1 MKNIRIAQICSS
13 RSWGGME
20 MHVGI
25 LSEQLTKRGHSVI
38 ALCPPNSKIEQD
50 LMRRKIS
57 VYPFQPADYFSPRTL
72 IKISSLLRSQKIEL
86 LHVHY
91 SKDLWTTI
99 PAARLVGRLP
109 TVFIKHIGTQKP
121 KRDILHKWIYKN
133 VCHTIAI
140 SKVIEQNLLN
150 THPIDKDAVSVV
162 HHGLD
167 LDLYPGDQETRD
179 RVRKELGVAA
189 DEVLIGTIGRLQ
201 EGKGHL
207 EFLEMAKNI
216 SRQFSKARFIIIG
229 DPTRGEE
236 KRARRI
242 YEKVDKVNLN
252 EKLILSGFRDD
263 VPDVLSA
270 MDVFAFPSHA
280 EAFGLVVIEAMAASL
295 PVVSSRCDGILDI
308 VQDGQTGILVDPKNV
323 GELTDAVRK
332 LIMDAELRT
341 ALGKN
346 GRQRVEQNFAMSGMV
361 DQVEEIYKKCLP
373 VAA

>member
-1 MKNIRIAQICSS
+1 
-13 RSWGGME
+13 

-38 ALCPPNSKIEQD
+38 ALCPRKSKIEQD
-50 LMRRKIS
+50 LIKRKIP

-72 IKISSLLRSQKIEL
+72 VKICNLLRSKKIEL

-99 PAARLVGRLP
+99 AAARLVGKLP

-140 SKVIEQNLLN
+140 SQVIERNLLN
-150 THPIDKDAVSVV
+150 THPIKKNAVSVV

-167 LDLYPGDQETRD
+167 LDLFSRDPETRS
-179 RVRKELGVAA
+179 RVREELGVAA
-189 DEVLIGTIGRLQ
+189 DQVLVGTIGRLQ

-216 SRQFSKARFIIIG
+216 SQQFPKARFIIIG

-236 KRARRI
+236 LRARRI
-242 YEKVDKVNLN
+242 YEKMDQLDLTEKV
-252 EKLILSGFRDD
+252 ILSGFRDD

-270 MDVFAFPSHA
+270 MDIFAFPSHA

-308 VQDGQTGILVDPKNV
+308 VKDGQTGILVNPKNV
-323 GELTDAVRK
+323 GELTGAVRK
-332 LIMDAELRT
+332 LIVDAELRT
-341 ALGKN
+341 TFGKR
-346 GRQRVEQNFAMSGMV
+346 GRKRVEQNFTMSRMI

>member
-1 MKNIRIAQICSS
+1 
-13 RSWGGME
+13 

-25 LSEQLTKRGHSVI
+25 LSEQLTKRGHSVV
-38 ALCPPNSKIEQD
+38 ALCPRKSKIEQD
-50 LMRRKIS
+50 LIKRKIP

-72 IKISSLLRSQKIEL
+72 IKTCSLLRSEKIEL

-99 PAARLVGRLP
+99 PAARLVGKLP

-140 SKVIEQNLLN
+140 SQVIERNLLN
-150 THPIDKDAVSVV
+150 THPIEKDAVSVV

-167 LDLYPGDQETRD
+167 LDLYPQNGETRN
-179 RVRKELGVAA
+179 RVREELGVAA
-189 DEVLIGTIGRLQ
+189 DQVLIGTIGRLE

-216 SRQFSKARFIIIG
+216 SQQFPKARFIIIG
-229 DPTRGEE
+229 DTTRGEE
-236 KRARRI
+236 TRARRI
-242 YEKVDKVNLN
+242 YEKVNQVNLGK
-252 EKLILSGFRDD
+252 KLILSGFRED
-263 VPDVLSA
+263 VPEVLSA
-270 MDVFAFPSHA
+270 MDIFAFPSHA

-332 LIMDAELRT
+332 LIMDAKKRI

-346 GRQRVEQNFAMSGMV
+346 GRQRVEQ
-361 DQVEEIYKKCLP
+361 
-373 VAA
+373 